1 MSKPFSNLTQIYEKN
16 LTEIV
21 QLACQFLLICSLL
34 IFFSLKKVVLLFL
47 FSIQMNDFRDF
58 DRWIYLGCLSICL
71 ILLFYQWFRRW
82 RTKAIQIK
90 QLRRGKELEN
100 DARPFL
106 VKKGFQI
113 LGEQVEIIHD
123 YEVDGHPESSTIVV
137 DYLVKKRSKVY
148 IVEVKSG
155 VSATSIQN
163 GATRRQILEYDF
175 VMKNDGVI
183 LLDME
188 HQQMHRVRFFPKAS
202 AARIRWF
209 YVLLLLSFVGIWL
222 PFVNVKLIVS
232 LLLLIILVFYK
243 KIIM

>member
-1 MSKPFSNLTQIYEKN
+1 MLEH
-16 LTEIV
+16 
-21 QLACQFLLICSLL
+21 
-34 IFFSLKKVVLLFL
+34 LFN
-47 FSIQMNDFRDF
+47 IT
-58 DRWIYLGCLSICL
+58 
-71 ILLFYQWFRRW
+71 FYQWFRRW